1 MTFQEMRD
9 QYDHYEAFN
18 DFITVKRAK
27 YIRVIPEGYE
37 DIFPENCECG
47 SDMIINYSATK
58 VTCCNPRCHIK
69 QALAL
74 SELFSRFNYKGI
86 ADANCTTIYQMLE
99 RKDRELKEQG
109 EKGLFISD
117 SFVEILLLDINVY
130 PSYFTNS
137 AVGLTF
143 FNGIHYLREQSLT
156 FPEMVGKLG
165 LPEFD
170 STAYKLFEGISSFTE
185 LQNAIQNAGGIERFC
200 NQHGVYASMKKFW
213 LKASLPDI
221 AVASF
226 IFEQNIRLM
235 GLKSLDICITG
246 SLYYKGQRTTKN
258 SFIKIANEE
267 SYSRKL
273 IDIFRD
279 VFADVTNDISSSDIS
294 QIEQLVGGS
303 IRREQKDFYKVSDI
317 LEYLQESDLP
327 AIQILEIRMTTAKKS
342 APFIL
347 ADSPSNSDKYL
358 EGKRRGVERSFDG
371 ELRKVLI
378 SSDEFIDVVHETVSK
393 WEKELIDKCRAIITQ
408 STERMSSF

>member
-1 MTFQEMRD
+1 
-9 QYDHYEAFN
+9 
-18 DFITVKRAK
+18 
-27 YIRVIPEGYE
+27 
-37 DIFPENCECG
+37 
-47 SDMIINYSATK
+47 
-58 VTCCNPRCHIK
+58 
-69 QALAL
+69 
-74 SELFSRFNYKGI
+74 
-86 ADANCTTIYQMLE
+86 
-99 RKDRELKEQG
+99 
-109 EKGLFISD
+109 
-117 SFVEILLLDINVY
+117 
-130 PSYFTNS
+130 
-137 AVGLTF
+137 
-143 FNGIHYLREQSLT
+143 
-156 FPEMVGKLG
+156 
-165 LPEFD
+165 
-170 STAYKLFEGISSFTE
+170 
-185 LQNAIQNAGGIERFC
+185 
-200 NQHGVYASMKKFW
+200 MKKFW

-273 IDIFRD
+273 IDVFRD
-279 VFADVTNDISSSDIS
+279 VFDDVTRDISSSTIS

-303 IRREQKDFYKVSDI
+303 IHREQKDSYKVSDI

-378 SSDEFIDVVHETVSK
+378 SSNEFIEIVHETVSK
-393 WEKELIDKCRAIITQ
+393 WEKELINKCKSIIMQ
-408 STERMSSF
+408 STEKMTSF